1 MEQAHVERR
10 REACSQCFQ
19 PQRVLDLELDAA
31 GRNAATRLDAS
42 LLDGGSCQVDAQDPV
57 TPIREIEGVLTRA
70 ATNVEHRAVDPAAR
84 LEPHHGALGSPDVP
98 GGRAKVGVVEELH
111 RQIMIWFMGTDDG
124 GTASAMPDSVVSRT
138 VDCAIVGGG
147 PAGLSAAVNMA
158 RMRRNVLVIDD
169 RDGRSLWSQTNRN
182 YLGFPDGIPAAE
194 IRRQGRRQAA
204 NYGARFLRGRVTTA
218 TREGAVFRLH
228 VDGRAGEG
236 AGTDANVARDDELG
250 RALGELEA
258 TGLMEIVA
266 RTVIL
271 ATGVRDPF
279 PEFPGRDDCVGRSL
293 FWCIACDGYES
304 IGCNV
309 AVVGFDDEA
318 VQTALDI
325 LDFTE
330 RVTLVAGRADG
341 FDVAE
346 ARLADVTAA
355 GIPAHPCSV
364 AEYQNDN
371 GQISGLI
378 LGDSCRSHIPV
389 EMVFA
394 VRPPVAR
401 NEVAVGLGVAVDA
414 RGQVIV
420 DTEQHTNVAG
430 VYAAGDMTSPHNH
443 QVSAAVHEGNEA
455 ACTANYYLYRPEQK
469 APVGGR

>member
-1 MEQAHVERR
+1 MILTMGDSR
-10 REACSQCFQ
+10 
-19 PQRVLDLELDAA
+19 
-31 GRNAATRLDAS
+31 
-42 LLDGGSCQVDAQDPV
+42 GS
-57 TPIREIEGVLTRA
+57 
-70 ATNVEHRAVDPAAR
+70 H
-84 LEPHHGALGSPDVP
+84 
-98 GGRAKVGVVEELH
+98 
-111 RQIMIWFMGTDDG
+111 
-124 GTASAMPDSVVSRT
+124 SAMSHATDSRE

-147 PAGLSAAVNMA
+147 PAGLSAAVNLA

-218 TREGAVFRLH
+218 ARDGDLFRLH
-228 VDGRAGEG
+228 VDDHAGEG
-236 AGTDANVARDDELG
+236 AGTDVNVARDDELG
-250 RALGELEA
+250 RALGEEA
-258 TGLMEIVA
+258 AVGPMELVA

-279 PEFPGRDDCVGRSL
+279 PEFSGRDECVGRSL

-309 AVVGFDDEA
+309 AVVGFDEDA
-318 VQTALDI
+318 IQTALDI
-325 LDFTE
+325 LDFTDK
-330 RVTLVAGRADG
+330 VTMIAGRAHG
-341 FDVAE
+341 FDVPE
-346 ARLADVTAA
+346 SRLADLSAS
-355 GIPAHPCSV
+355 GIAIYPCSV
-364 AEYQNDN
+364 EEYQNER
-371 GQISGLI
+371 GEITGLV
-378 LGDSCRSHIPV
+378 LGDSCRSQIPV

-394 VRPPVAR
+394 VRAPVAR

-420 DTEQHTNVAG
+420 DSEQHTNVPG

-469 APVGGR
+469 APGKGR